1 VGFRRGSGKRI
12 SKVTEVTPLAANVYV
27 LPAVNAALNGSS
39 AVLLAAGYMFIRR
52 GRVRAHHLCML
63 GAFAFSTLFLVGYLT
78 FHFLAGIVRYQGT
91 GWLRVLYFSILIPHT
106 ILAAVIVPLALL
118 TLTHAF
124 RERFDK
130 HRRIARWTLP
140 AWLFVS
146 VTGVIIYFMLF

>member
-1 VGFRRGSGKRI
+1 MTGS
-12 SKVTEVTPLAANVYV
+12 VPLAASVSA

-39 AVLLAAGYMFIRR
+39 AVLLVTGYIFIRR
-52 GRVRAHHLCML
+52 GRVRAHHWCML

-106 ILAAVIVPLALL
+106 ILAATIVPLALI
-118 TLTHAF
+118 TLTHAL

-140 AWLFVS
+140 A
-146 VTGVIIYFMLF
+146 